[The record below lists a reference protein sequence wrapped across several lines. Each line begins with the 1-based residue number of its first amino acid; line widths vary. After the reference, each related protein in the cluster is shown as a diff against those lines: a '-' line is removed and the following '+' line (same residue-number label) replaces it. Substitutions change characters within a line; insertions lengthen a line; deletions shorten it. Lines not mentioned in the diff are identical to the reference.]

1 MQLMSYD
8 TVPIQHQQG
17 KHQALLKNRA
27 VSSYTCLFKGNLGV
41 SETLVLMALSLS
53 VKSLPPE
60 FETGEQLAL
69 FLAGQEVT

>member
-1 MQLMSYD
+1 MIYD
-8 TVPIQHQQG
+8 TVPVQHQQG
-17 KHQALLKNRA
+17 KHQTLLKNRA

-41 SETLVLMALSLS
+41 LDTLVVMPLSLS
-53 VKSLPPE
+53 VKTLPLE